1 MSNKVKGKVPELPY
15 TTFMVV
21 IRQVPNSNNDQTSS
35 NQLQAL
41 YTDVTR
47 WLELIDFIEKT
58 LDQMNHTV

>member
-1 MSNKVKGKVPELPY
+1 VSNKVKGKVPELPY